1 MRERVWVIGLLCLRL
16 RCQYFGNILLQMF
29 RISVISL
36 DEVMIGSE
44 VLDGSDQFE
53 VLEHGRRDNVV
64 KINVFGKKHHA
75 IFEKTASND
84 FVVHLP
90 QENYLEL
97 SVYAVLYQDSL

>member
-1 MRERVWVIGLLCLRL
+1 ML
-16 RCQYFGNILLQMF
+16 
-29 RISVISL
+29 
-36 DEVMIGSE
+36 MIGSV

-53 VLEHGRRDNVV
+53 VFEHGRRDNVV
-64 KINVFGKKHHA
+64 EINVFGKKHHA

-97 SVYAVLYQDSL
+97 SVYAVFDQDSL